1 MRGAVVGLI
10 ALSVT
15 YAMVQHNTTVRA
27 ANMPSA
33 PVRGGSSDP
42 QARRRVV
49 GSPSPP
55 HQPPRS
61 GAPAVRSGAPA
72 KPTLFLARLYDMVND
87 PKTDQA
93 IQWTTTVSASPEQG
107 ASAFTITDNM
117 LLEKHWL
124 PKFYKHA
131 NFTSFVRQL
140 NQYQFRKLEAKRWTF
155 GHEAF
160 VRHRPELLVNIS
172 RKRKE
177 SESGF
182 GQQNNLKKVATGAA
196 SNGTN
201 ERESKLETNERE
213 SKLEAYVQQL
223 SETLQRVVD
232 QHAEMQLQLNE
243 LSQRIGGANADHGP
257 SIKRED
263 GRADGTAVGIAPPPP
278 PPSAP
283 WSLMN
288 QNSSIVVEFADIDIP
303 TDTDIDM
310 LLSPEKSL
318 EDDESQKVVLPA
330 PPTQREEL
338 REHPLQL
345 PRPSTLFQAG
355 Y

>member
-1 MRGAVVGLI
+1 MTLPGHFGGGRDASVLWEAIFGLL
-10 ALSVT
+10 ALSVS
-15 YAMVQHNTTVRA
+15 YAMNKHNTTARA

-33 PVRGGSSDP
+33 VVAHRGGSGDV

-49 GSPSPP
+49 GSPQPRPP
-55 HQPPRS
+55 AARG
-61 GAPAVRSGAPA
+61 GATA
-72 KPTLFLARLYDMVND
+72 KPTLFLARLYEMVND

-93 IQWTTTVSASPEQG
+93 IQWTTTVSASPEPG

-155 GHEAF
+155 GHESF
-160 VRHRPELLVNIS
+160 VRHRPELLVHIS

-177 SESGF
+177 SDSGL
-182 GQQNNLKKVATGAA
+182 GQQNNPKKAATGAA
-196 SNGTN
+196 SNGTD
-201 ERESKLETNERE
+201 ERE

-232 QHAEMQLQLNE
+232 QHVEMQLQLND
-243 LSQRIGGANADHGP
+243 LSQRIGGASASHGAA
-257 SIKRED
+257 IKRESAHTD
-263 GRADGTAVGIAPPPP
+263 GITPAGL
-278 PPSAP
+278 PPSTP
-283 WSLMN
+283 WSLLN
-288 QNSSIVVEFADIDIP
+288 QNASVVEFADIDIP
-303 TDTDIDM
+303 TDTDIDS
-310 LLSPEKSL
+310 LLSPAKSF
-318 EDDESQKVVLPA
+318 EDDEPQKVV
-330 PPTQREEL
+330 PPPPPPQREEL